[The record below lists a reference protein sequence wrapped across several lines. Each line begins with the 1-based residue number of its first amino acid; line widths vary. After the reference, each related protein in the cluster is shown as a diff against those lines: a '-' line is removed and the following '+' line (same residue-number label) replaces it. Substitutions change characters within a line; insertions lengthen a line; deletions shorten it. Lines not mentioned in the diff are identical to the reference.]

1 MNKNPTFTDNRK
13 DDCERNVG
21 FFMEKNGPEKISKN
35 LEENMKICEQM
46 LAISKSFDLLE
57 RKMTVGGR
65 ACCFYFVDGFTK
77 DEAMLKIM
85 DSLYGIAEAD
95 MPATA
100 RQLVEDHL
108 PYVEVE
114 LLARYE
120 DLGKNLFAGVLCLF
134 VDGYD
139 CCIAIDCRTYPARG
153 VEEPQKDKVLRGSRD
168 GFVETLIFN
177 TALIRRRIRDAD
189 FRVEI
194 QNVGRASKTDVVL
207 CYMDGRVDQQL
218 LGEIRKRLQTVDVDA
233 LTMNQESLAECL
245 YKRRWYNPFPKFKYT
260 ERPDTVSAC
269 ILEGNIVIL
278 VDNSPAAM
286 VLPSSVFDIIEEA
299 DDYYFPPVT
308 GTYLRLSRMMTGVLC
323 LLLTPTW
330 LLGMMHADVLPQWL
344 AFTKLSDMTYVP
356 LIFQLLILEFAID
369 GLRLAAINT
378 PSMLTTPLS
387 VIAGIVLGEYSVKSG
402 WFNSETMLYM
412 AFVTIANYSQSSFE
426 LGYALKFMRVIL
438 LLLTA
443 VFDVWGYIT
452 GFVIA
457 VCAIVFNK
465 TIAGKSYIYP
475 IIPFSW
481 KELKKRFFRGRLPVI
496 PESQNVKR

>member
-1 MNKNPTFTDNRK
+1 MSTYAPFAKPLYVMLKPVGAVCNLACDYCYYLEKSKLYQNNPKHVMSEELLEKFIEEYINSQTMPQVMFTWHGGETLMRPLSFYKKAMELQKKYAGTLIGDYI
-13 DDCERNVG
+13 C
-21 FFMEKNGPEKISKN
+21 FFMEKNRPEKISKN

-269 ILEGNIVIL
+269 ILEGNIVVL
-278 VDNSPAAM
+278 VDNSPSAM
-286 VLPSSVFDIIEEA
+286 VIPTSIFDIVEEA
-299 DDYYFPPVT
+299 DDYYFPPIT
-308 GTYLRLSRMMTGVLC
+308 GTYLRLSR
-323 LLLTPTW
+323 
-330 LLGMMHADVLPQWL
+330 
-344 AFTKLSDMTYVP
+344 F
-356 LIFQLLILEFAID
+356 LIAIVTLII
-369 GLRLAAINT
+369 
-378 PSMLTTPLS
+378 TPLF
-387 VIAGIVLGEYSVKSG
+387 LKS
-402 WFNSETMLYM
+402 E
-412 AFVTIANYSQSSFE
+412 A
-426 LGYALKFMRVIL
+426 
-438 LLLTA
+438 
-443 VFDVWGYIT
+443 
-452 GFVIA
+452 
-457 VCAIVFNK
+457 
-465 TIAGKSYIYP
+465 
-475 IIPFSW
+475 
-481 KELKKRFFRGRLPVI
+481 KR
-496 PESQNVKR
+496 S